1 MSRAEKID
9 HKISSQKR
17 VVEVPL
23 SSPAAASADWIGSMK
38 LTIQIGGEIV
48 SPANDE
54 SDWEALRD

>member
-38 LTIQIGGEIV
+38 LTIQVVGNIV
-48 SPANDE
+48 LPGQ
-54 SDWEALRD
+54 R